1 MLLYHMASII
11 PFFKEKQL
19 KPAWNFDAG
28 TLIWRIFFTSN
39 NLIIGET
46 RNQEAK
52 STGFFC
58 VDIHTGKPLWKNISF
73 DEPWW
78 IGIEAVH
85 ERWMILHGFVRPD
98 MPEHRGIR
106 VIDVESGKL
115 LWRNDTLSFWFVD
128 DEILYAHKYLFEKH
142 IGCEL
147 DIKTGTILNEY
158 SDNLNLVQE
167 LRQKVLQ
174 KESGRRQDVVFPE
187 LFDENETDSVVR
199 ITVQRI
205 TEGKALEGWIEYLS
219 SSDRLIVSQYRQA
232 QNKSESS
239 LLNNILSVYE
249 LKNEKML
256 YNEIIAKDVKTPSPD
271 SFFIKDDLL
280 FFINHQ
286 TMLTAIRIWKS

>member
-1 MLLYHMASII
+1 MASII